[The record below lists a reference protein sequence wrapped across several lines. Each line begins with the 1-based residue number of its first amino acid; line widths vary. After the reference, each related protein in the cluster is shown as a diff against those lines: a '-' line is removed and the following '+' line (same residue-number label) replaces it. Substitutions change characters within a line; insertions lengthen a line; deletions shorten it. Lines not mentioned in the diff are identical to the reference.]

1 QAHCHYIAVKNF
13 AQTVEKLETKAGIQK
28 IMKHLCDL
36 FALHGIFSNT
46 GAFLHDGYTSAAQM
60 DMVTASYLDL
70 LAVIR
75 KDAVPLVDA
84 FDFTDKSLNSALGSY
99 DGQVYQRLYEWAQ
112 KSPTN
117 QMSPAYEKYLKPL
130 LHNTLSKL

>member
-1 QAHCHYIAVKNF
+1 MIFPPKQRQGGKLAQAFQEKP
-13 AQTVEKLETKAGIQK
+13 EKLTSKFIF
-28 IMKHLCDL
+28 DL
-36 FALHGIFSNT
+36 FSHLAKQCPLSNRN
-46 GAFLHDGYTSAAQM
+46 
-60 DMVTASYLDL
+60 VTPLPC
-70 LAVIR
+70 R

-117 QMSPAYEKYLKPL
+117 QVGTNCSFTSTASRAETACL
-130 LHNTLSKL
+130 LTKAIQIRDKSF